1 MRRNPEG
8 KKKVGAEYSTAV
20 AYCTNVKGFME
31 FLKKIRK
38 IKNAWYLISADGS
51 MYDIK

>member
-8 KKKVGAEYSTAV
+8 KKKVCAEYSTAV

-31 FLKKIRK
+31 FIRKNRK
-38 IKNAWYLISADGS
+38 IKNARYLISADGGL
-51 MYDIK
+51 YDIK